1 VLGRDDLDGVLPL
14 TVGSFHILLAL
25 ASGERHGYVIAK
37 EIEDATDG
45 AVVLG
50 TATLY
55 RTIKQLLADGWI
67 VETSREQIDARRRA
81 YRLTPRGRKIAE
93 AEAARLAKLVHIAR
107 ERRLLPAH
115 A

>member
-1 VLGRDDLDGVLPL
+1 LARDDLDGALPL

-25 ASGERHGYVIAK
+25 ASGERHGYVIAQDV
-37 EIEDATDG
+37 ERETEG

-67 VETSREQIDARRRA
+67 SETSREQSDARRRA
-81 YRLTPRGRKIAE
+81 YRLTSRGRKVAE
-93 AEAARLAKLVHIAR
+93 AEATRLDKLVRIAR
-107 ERRLLPAH
+107 ERRLLPLRA
-115 A
+115 